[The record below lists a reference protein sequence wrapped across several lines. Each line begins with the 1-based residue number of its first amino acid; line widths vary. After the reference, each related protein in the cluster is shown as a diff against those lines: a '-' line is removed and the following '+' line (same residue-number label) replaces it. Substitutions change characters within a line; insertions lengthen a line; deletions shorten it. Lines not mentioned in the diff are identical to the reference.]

1 MLVNLA
7 PGRLRRDKHGRRP
20 HVSGGVV
27 QNEIK
32 LVGRKSRRQL
42 DNYDLKSP
50 QTAVLALPPVRSQ
63 SIAEKEVPPYV
74 LTLANSCAAHCD
86 RTVWGWDWT
95 PDGRNP
101 QPSTCGE
108 SALSV

>member
-42 DNYDLKSP
+42 DNYGLKSP

-63 SIAEKEVPPYV
+63 SIAEEEVP
-74 LTLANSCAAHCD
+74 TLCSRAGQFVCCSLHG
-86 RTVWGWDWT
+86 RTSSGNQR
-95 PDGRNP
+95 GRG
-101 QPSTCGE
+101 SR
-108 SALSV
+108 